1 MDPADNVS
9 LAISLLTWLAT
20 FGAFLAIGIVVA
32 LVAAIASNGAA
43 GFRLVGRGIVGGI
56 GDVFGLSLKRV
67 WAISQLTIREAV
79 RHKSL
84 MVFVVF
90 AVLFMFAGWFL
101 SNSNSRADL
110 QVQVYVSFVLTAIG
124 WLILPVVLL
133 ISCRGLPEEIRS
145 RSLHTV
151 VTKPIRRSEIVV
163 GKIVGFSVVGSVV
176 LLLMGSIGYVWIQRQ
191 IPAEARDKLICR
203 VPVYGPLQFLDRQG
217 KPARQ
222 GINVGYYRDPR
233 GYIEGATKGRA
244 IWQFDGIR
252 PSRTGETLLLE
263 SSFQAFRLH
272 KGNMKRTLL
281 GELMLVNEEKKLRVP
296 LGAFEVNEF
305 ATNVTPVKREISFYD
320 EAQKKQRTVD
330 LYDDLAPDGK
340 LRVEARCI
348 DAGQFLGMAHKDLF
362 IRAAVRPFFSGYA
375 KAIVGI
381 WLMLVLVVVFGVTA
395 SCFLKGPV
403 ATLLVLTL
411 VVVGSGFHGFLGRL
425 IQGDVK
431 SGAVESMVNLAT
443 HRGGH
448 HHGPAE
454 ADHETTGMRIV
465 HAVDAPLTGT
475 LWIAYFVV
483 PNFNVFSMS
492 KYVANGFD
500 VPWNTALFPSI
511 LMVLAFLLPCL
522 LLGYYSLK
530 YRELESK

>member
-1 MDPADNVS
+1 MDSAENFS
-9 LAISLLTWLAT
+9 LGMSLLTWLVT
-20 FGAFLAIGIVVA
+20 FSLVLAIGVVVA
-32 LVAAIASNGAA
+32 LVTAVATKGLS
-43 GFRLVGRGIVGGI
+43 GFGLIGRGIVGSF
-56 GDVFGLSLKRV
+56 GDVLGLSPKRV
-67 WAISQLTIREAV
+67 WAISMLTYREAV

-101 SNSNSRADL
+101 SNSNSRSDL

-133 ISCRGLPEEIRS
+133 LSCRGLPEEIRS

-163 GKIVGFSVVGSVV
+163 GKIVGFSVVGTIV
-176 LLLMGSIGYVWIQRQ
+176 LLIMGSIGYVWIVRQ
-191 IPAEARDKLICR
+191 IPAEAQEKLICR

-217 KPARQ
+217 RPAQR

-244 IWQFDGIR
+244 IWEFDGIS
-252 PSRTGETLLLE
+252 PARTGGTLLLE
-263 SSFQAFRLH
+263 TSFQAFRLH
-272 KGNMKRTLL
+272 MGNMKRTLL
-281 GELMLVNEEKKLRVP
+281 GELTLVNDEKKLRVP
-296 LGAFEVNEF
+296 LGAFEIDEF
-305 ATNVTPVKREISFYD
+305 ASNLTKVKRKISFYD

-348 DAGQFLGMAHKDLF
+348 DAGQFLGMARKDLF

-375 KAIVGI
+375 KAIFGI
-381 WLMLVLVVVFGVTA
+381 WLMLVLVIVFGVTA
-395 SCFLKGPV
+395 SCFLKGPI

-411 VVVGSGFHGFLGRL
+411 VVVCSGFHSFMGRL
-425 IQGDVK
+425 VHGDIRT
-431 SGAVESMVNLAT
+431 GAVESIVNLAT
-443 HRGGH
+443 HSGGH

-454 ADHETTGMRIV
+454 AEHETTGMRIV
-465 HAVDAPLTGT
+465 HAVDAPLTGA
-475 LWIAYFVV
+475 LWIAFHVV
-483 PNFNVFSMS
+483 PDFNVFSMS

-500 VPWNTALFPSI
+500 VPWKTAIVPSI
-511 LMVLAFLLPCL
+511 LMMLAFLLPCL

-530 YRELESK
+530 FRELESK

>member
-1 MDPADNVS
+1 MDSAGNVS
-9 LAISLLTWLAT
+9 LGVSLLTWLLT
-20 FGAFLAIGIVVA
+20 FGLFLALCVVVA
-32 LVAAIASNGAA
+32 LVATVATSGLS
-43 GFRLVGRGIVGGI
+43 GFRLVGRGIVGGF
-56 GDVFGLSLKRV
+56 GDVFGLSPKRV
-67 WAISQLTIREAV
+67 WAISMLTIREAV

-101 SNSNSRADL
+101 SNSNSRAEL

-133 ISCRGLPEEIRS
+133 LSCRGLPEEIRS

-151 VTKPIRRSEIVV
+151 VTKPIRRTEIVV
-163 GKIVGFSVVGSVV
+163 GKIVGFSVVGSII
-176 LLLMGSIGYVWIQRQ
+176 LLIMGSIGYIWIKRQ
-191 IPAEARDKLICR
+191 IPAEAQEKLICR

-217 KPARQ
+217 KQAEH

-233 GYIEGATKGRA
+233 GYIEGATKARA
-244 IWQFDGIR
+244 IWQFDGVR
-252 PSRTGETLLLE
+252 PEKTGGTLLLE

-272 KGNMKRTLL
+272 KGDMKRSLL
-281 GELMLVNEEKKLRVP
+281 VELTLVNGEKNLRVP
-296 LGAFEVNEF
+296 LAFEIKEF
-305 ATNVTPVKREISFYD
+305 SSKVTPVKRKISFYD
-320 EAQKKQRTVD
+320 EKQKEQRTVD
-330 LYDDLAPDGK
+330 LYDDLAPDGT

-348 DAGQFLGMAHKDLF
+348 DAGQFLGMARKDLF

-375 KAIVGI
+375 KALVGI
-381 WLMLVLVVVFGVTA
+381 WLMIVLVIVFSVTA

-411 VVVGSGFHGFLGRL
+411 VVVGTGFHSFLGRL
-425 IQGDVK
+425 VQGDVQA
-431 SGAVESMVNLAT
+431 GAVESMVNLAT

-448 HHGPAE
+448 HHGPAAE
-454 ADHETTGMRIV
+454 EHETTGMRIV
-465 HAVDAPLTGT
+465 HAVDAPLTGA
-475 LWIAYFVV
+475 LWIAYHVV
-483 PNFNVFSMS
+483 PNFNAFSMS

-500 VPWNTALFPSI
+500 VPWKTAMVPGI
-511 LMVLAFLLPCL
+511 LMMLAFLLPCL

-530 YRELESK
+530 FRELESK